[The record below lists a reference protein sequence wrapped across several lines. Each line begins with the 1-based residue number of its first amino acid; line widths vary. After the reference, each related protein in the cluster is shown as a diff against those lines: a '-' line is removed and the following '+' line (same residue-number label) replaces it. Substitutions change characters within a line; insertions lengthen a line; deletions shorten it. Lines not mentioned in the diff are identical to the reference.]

1 MTKDFEELHF
11 ILFILNKPFN
21 TNNTLIEL
29 TQKRRTSRTGILKMI
44 IVEQIRLSK

>member
-21 TNNTLIEL
+21 TNNALNRA
-29 TQKRRTSRTGILKMI
+29 KTGKTKGQEILKI
-44 IVEQIRLSK
+44 N